1 MFIAYGGARGGGRL
15 HALKRRY
22 GYQRIILEAIRMKVK
37 YPFWK
42 EIDEII
48 ERYLDWLRW
57 EESIYWGDELH
68 PFYSRYPWIKKPDY
82 SKGNK
87 HWRD

>member
-15 HALKRRY
+15 HALTLRY
-22 GYQRIILEAIRMKVK
+22 GYQRIILESVRMKVK
-37 YPFWK
+37 YPFWE

-57 EESIYWGDELH
+57 EESIYWAIRNEGIGLLERLFD
-68 PFYSRYPWIKKPDY
+68 R
-82 SKGNK
+82 
-87 HWRD
+87 R